1 MSEHDQL
8 QQLMQRVAALEAR
21 EKSLTAASSVYQTV
35 ITTILA
41 NLDKT
46 TRDNIIATIDQA
58 YDIAYVRAIH
68 SRDTLQQQK
77 IKQADDI
84 AQRIF
89 TFAQGD
95 AASKE

>member
-68 SRDTLQQQK
+68 SRDALQQQK

-95 AASKE
+95 ASKE

>member
-8 QQLMQRVAALEAR
+8 QQLMQHVAALEAR

-68 SRDTLQQQK
+68 SRDALQQQK

-95 AASKE
+95 ASKE

>member
-41 NLDKT
+41 NMDKT

>member
-1 MSEHDQL
+1 MPEHDQL
-8 QQLMQRVAALEAR
+8 QQLMERVAALEAR

-95 AASKE
+95 TSKE

>member
-1 MSEHDQL
+1 MPEHDQL

-95 AASKE
+95 TSKE

>member
-21 EKSLTAASSVYQTV
+21 EKALTAASSVYQTV

-68 SRDTLQQQK
+68 SQDALQQQK

-95 AASKE
+95 TSKE

>member
-95 AASKE
+95 TSKE

>member
-21 EKSLTAASSVYQTV
+21 EKALTAASSVYQTV

-68 SRDTLQQQK
+68 SRDALQQQK

-95 AASKE
+95 TSKE